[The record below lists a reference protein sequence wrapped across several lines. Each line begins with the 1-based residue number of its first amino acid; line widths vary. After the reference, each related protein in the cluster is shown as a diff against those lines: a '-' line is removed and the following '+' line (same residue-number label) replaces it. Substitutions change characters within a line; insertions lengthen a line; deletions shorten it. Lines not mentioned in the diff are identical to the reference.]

1 MKSFLQLVVI
11 AVIGIGSLLFVG
23 LFTMSTVAT
32 SHDVVR
38 VPVPRASYL
47 SGAAPAA
54 YYADAYVA
62 PMRYSSYVS
71 IEEVEAEVFH
81 KGSKEVYRSGAELA
95 YAGKA
100 PGVSYQIAYLLD
112 VGARPRTLTVSTT
125 VIVHN
130 WVGKVYW
137 TLTRPVHRMI
147 VPVMLDRMAQAAP
160 KR

>member
-1 MKSFLQLVVI
+1 MKSFLQFIVI
-11 AVIGIGSLLFVG
+11 AVIGIGALLFVG

-32 SHDVVR
+32 SHDIVR
-38 VPVPRASYL
+38 VPIPRASYL
-47 SGAAPAA
+47 SGAASTAH
-54 YYADAYVA
+54 YADAYIA

-71 IEEVEAEVFH
+71 IEEVEEEVFH
-81 KGSKEVYRSGAELA
+81 KGRREVQRTGAELV

-112 VGARPRTLTVSTT
+112 VNARPRTLTVSTT

-130 WVGKVYW
+130 RVGRVYW
-137 TLTRPVHRMI
+137 ILTRPIHRMV
-147 VPVMLDRMAQAAP
+147 VPAMLDRMAQAAP